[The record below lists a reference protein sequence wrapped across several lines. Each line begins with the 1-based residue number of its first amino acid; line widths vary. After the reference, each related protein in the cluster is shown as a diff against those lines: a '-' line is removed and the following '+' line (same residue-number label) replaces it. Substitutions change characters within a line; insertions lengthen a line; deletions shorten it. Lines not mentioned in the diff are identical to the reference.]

1 MPPAP
6 LVEITSTSLAKNE
19 RFAYWAEVVTQKFV
33 PLECDSPDR
42 ANFHGGIRHRQIG
55 LIGISDVRA
64 SAMWVRRTRATISHA
79 PSDDLIVVFH
89 VDGTCNAGQKA
100 TALKLSSGEG
110 AIVSTS
116 DCYFFEFPGEFRQIV
131 LKLPK
136 HLLAEERIAPN
147 CQRSISL
154 TSGPARLLGK
164 LALSSLDD
172 PTEFSS
178 DEEVEIERAFVE
190 LLRPAATIVHGAAP
204 DRYSDACHF
213 IRRHLV
219 DPNLKPAAI
228 ASELKMSTRNLR
240 LLPPLSV
247 QFGLKG

>member
-1 MPPAP
+1 MAPAP

-19 RFAYWAEVVTQKFV
+19 RFAYWAEVVTQRFV

-42 ANFHGGIRHRQIG
+42 ASFHGSIRHRQIG

-64 SAMWVRRTRATISHA
+64 SAMRARRTRATISRA
-79 PSDDLIVVFH
+79 PSDDLIVVLH
-89 VDGTCNAGQKA
+89 LDGTCHAGQKA
-100 TALKLSSGEG
+100 TALKLSSAEG

-116 DCYFFEFPGEFRQIV
+116 DCYFFEFPDQFRQIV

-154 TSGPARLLGK
+154 TPGPARLLGK

-172 PTEFSS
+172 PTEFSN
-178 DEEVEIERAFVE
+178 DEEVGIERAFIE
-190 LLRPAATIVHGAAP
+190 LLRPAATIVHGAAS

-213 IRRHLV
+213 IRRHLA

-228 ASELKMSTRNLR
+228 ASELRMSTRNLAR
-240 LLPPLSV
+240 L
-247 QFGLKG
+247 FANHGTTI

>member
-1 MPPAP
+1 M
-6 LVEITSTSLAKNE
+6 
-19 RFAYWAEVVTQKFV
+19 R
-33 PLECDSPDR
+33 
-42 ANFHGGIRHRQIG
+42 
-55 LIGISDVRA
+55 
-64 SAMWVRRTRATISHA
+64 VRRTRATISHA

-116 DCYFFEFPGEFRQIV
+116 DCYFFEFPDEFRQIV

-136 HLLAEERIAPN
+136 QLLAEERIAPN

-164 LALSSLDD
+164 LAPSSLDD
-172 PTEFSS
+172 ATEFSS
-178 DEEVEIERAFVE
+178 DEEVGIERAFVE

-204 DRYSDACHF
+204 DRYLDASHF

-219 DPNLKPAAI
+219 DLNLKPAAI
-228 ASELKMSTRNLR
+228 ASELKMSTRNLAR
-240 LLPPLSV
+240 L
-247 QFGLKG
+247 FAKHGTTHH